1 MKKIKIAGIVFCLL
15 TMTFVAV
22 INLSLLFDSDNAYEL
37 SFKDIEA
44 SASPEGPPGGNWG
57 YELMTTLCDDNE
69 TYIEKCIYT
78 GNEYI
83 SCWVNANVKCPE
95 LTMCQLYGH
104 VMTSETFC
112 FSYCSRPGCD
122 YSEPKVPCDYSDPNN
137 PGIRIIYP

>member
-44 SASPEGPPGGNWG
+44 SAGPEDPPLMNRG

-69 TYIEKCIYT
+69 TYIEECFYT

-95 LTMCQLYGH
+95 LTMCERYGH
-104 VMTSETFC
+104 MMTLETFC
-112 FSYCSRPGCD
+112 FRYCTRPECY
-122 YSEPKVPCDYSDPNN
+122 YSEPKDPCDVVKY
-137 PGIRIIYP
+137 

>member
-44 SASPEGPPGGNWG
+44 SAFDELPPYVDPGF
-57 YELMTTLCDDNE
+57 ELRATLCDDNE
-69 TYIEKCIYT
+69 TYIDKCVFT
-78 GNEYI
+78 GNPDIGCRMY
-83 SCWVNANVKCPE
+83 SDVKCPE
-95 LTMCQLYGH
+95 LTRCQLFGH
-104 VMTSETFC
+104 VMTSETPC
-112 FSYCSRPGCD
+112 FSFCSRPGCD

-137 PGIRIIYP
+137 PGIRIIFP